1 MRFLFLLLFL
11 FLLTVSAKAQSR
23 ASASQRIQLVL
34 NPIIDIKFSEADADQ
49 GAMVTMPFNT
59 VHQYKDGVFSGT
71 QELEVRSNKNFKI
84 SVQTDASNFQY
95 SGATNGA
102 SMPVDNTLFMSVVN
116 NNTGGIVNGPFD
128 NSYHSLSSAAQD
140 VILNG
145 RNGEEKRLALAYMAK
160 PDMSYP
166 SGIYSVGVIYTATQP

>member
-1 MRFLFLLLFL
+1 MRFLFLLLSVFL
-11 FLLTVSAKAQSR
+11 FTISAKAQSR
-23 ASASQRIQLVL
+23 ASASQTIQLVL
-34 NPIIDIKFSEADADQ
+34 NPIIDIKLSEVDADQ

-95 SGATNGA
+95 SGASNGT
-102 SMPVDNTLFMSVVN
+102 SMPVDNTLFMSVVD
-116 NNTGGIVNGPFD
+116 NNTGGRVNGSFD
-128 NSYHSLSSAAQD
+128 NSYHSLSAAAQD

-166 SGIYSVGVIYTATQP
+166 SGLYSVGVIYTATQP